1 MDLADEATVKAVVLL
16 AATSLDPAAMA
27 AEVTARIVAELPE
40 LNGSRSQ
47 DPLTSSVRAN
57 IDSVLEA
64 LTEGISPDSVEL
76 PSAAK
81 EYTRWLAQRG
91 LRVTALVR
99 AYRLG
104 QGVKLPAILTG
115 LRATSASTEVKL
127 LAHDWITLWSLTQ
140 VDAVT
145 EQVIDTYELERDR
158 WVQGRS
164 GARTVR
170 IRELLADDDD
180 VDQDATGVEIGY
192 RLRGVHMALTA
203 WYPEESVSIST
214 NLPAVLIRDF
224 ASVVDGPLLVAADHH
239 AAWGWLPITDYAMVP
254 RIREAAARL
263 AARADGPRFTFGT
276 VQSGL
281 SGFRRSHREAIAL
294 RRVAGDHSV
303 VDAADPGMMLTALVG
318 TDRQAAHDWAET
330 VLGPLASDTEPDA
343 RMRATLRV
351 FLRTGGS
358 YKATAEELLLHPN
371 SVKYRVGRAIERRG
385 RPIGDDRL
393 DVEAALLVLDATSAG
408 SPD

>member
-1 MDLADEATVKAVVLL
+1 
-16 AATSLDPAAMA
+16 
-27 AEVTARIVAELPE
+27 
-40 LNGSRSQ
+40 
-47 DPLTSSVRAN
+47 
-57 IDSVLEA
+57 
-64 LTEGISPDSVEL
+64 
-76 PSAAK
+76 
-81 EYTRWLAQRG
+81 
-91 LRVTALVR
+91 
-99 AYRLG
+99 
-104 QGVKLPAILTG
+104 
-115 LRATSASTEVKL
+115 
-127 LAHDWITLWSLTQ
+127 
-140 VDAVT
+140 
-145 EQVIDTYELERDR
+145 
-158 WVQGRS
+158 
-164 GARTVR
+164 
-170 IRELLADDDD
+170 
-180 VDQDATGVEIGY
+180 
-192 RLRGVHMALTA
+192 
-203 WYPEESVSIST
+203 
-214 NLPAVLIRDF
+214 
-224 ASVVDGPLLVAADHH
+224 
-239 AAWGWLPITDYAMVP
+239 
-254 RIREAAARL
+254 RL